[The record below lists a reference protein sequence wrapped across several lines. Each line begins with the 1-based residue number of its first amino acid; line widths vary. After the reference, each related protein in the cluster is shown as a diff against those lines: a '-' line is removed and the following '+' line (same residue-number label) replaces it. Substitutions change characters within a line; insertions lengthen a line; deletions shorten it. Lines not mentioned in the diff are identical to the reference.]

1 MEIGFPF
8 LDALFNVLIVL
19 AVIPALWVAGR
30 VVLRNSMIDQIAVRL
45 FLWLVLGGFFLIPL
59 VGLVSVLRNLLS
71 VILSWQ
77 TASPLDERFLG
88 LTIPA
93 LYAAIDAVIWIIG
106 YGIALFYGPRLMRQY
121 GARVSEAL
129 SLTPFEQ
136 AFAGLGLAG
145 LFITMLKGF
154 TSYPLPVFAGLMS
167 SNPLSGLFV
176 EAGGLLLLIVAALVM
191 MARLRGV

>member
-8 LDALFNVLIVL
+8 LDALFNILIVL

-30 VVLRNSMIDQIAVRL
+30 IVLRNSIIDQMAVRL
-45 FLWLVLGGFFLIPL
+45 FVWLVLGGFFLIPL

-71 VILSWQ
+71 VILSGQ
-77 TASPLDERFLG
+77 TASPLDQKFLG

-93 LYAAIDAVIWIIG
+93 LYAAMDAIIWLIG

-121 GARVSEAL
+121 GARVSDAL
-129 SLTPFEQ
+129 RLTPLEQ
-136 AFAGLGLAG
+136 AFAVLGLAG

-154 TSYPLPVFAGLMS
+154 TSYPLPIFAGLMS
-167 SNPLSGLFV
+167 GDPLSGLLV
-176 EAGGLLLLIVAALVM
+176 GAGGLFLLIVAALVM
-191 MARLRGV
+191 SARLRGV

>member
-8 LDALFNVLIVL
+8 LDALFNILIVL

-30 VVLRNSMIDQIAVRL
+30 IVLRNSIIDQMAVRL
-45 FLWLVLGGFFLIPL
+45 FVWLVLGGFFLIPL

-71 VILSWQ
+71 VVLSGQ

-93 LYAAIDAVIWIIG
+93 LYAAMDAIIWMIG

-129 SLTPFEQ
+129 GLTPLEQ
-136 AFAGLGLAG
+136 AFAVLGLAG
-145 LFITMLKGF
+145 LFITLLKGF
-154 TSYPLPVFAGLMS
+154 TSYPLPIFAGLMS

-176 EAGGLLLLIVAALVM
+176 EAGGFLLLLIIALAM
-191 MARLRGV
+191 RARLARD